1 MENNKFEVLSK
12 IDLFLLDM
20 DGTIYLG
27 DRLFEGSK
35 EFVQLLKE
43 NNKEFLFLTNNS
55 SKSSDD
61 YLKKLS
67 KMGIEITKEN
77 LLTSGQA
84 TAIYLKSVDQ
94 RSALK
99 AYVVGTQSLK
109 DELKSFGINVVDSI
123 EKEEV
128 DYLIVGFDTELTYK
142 KLLDACKLIR
152 KGVPFLA
159 TNPDLVCPLDGG
171 EYIPDCGSI
180 CIILE
185 NATKRKPLFI
195 GKPSSIIV
203 DVISKFKNVEKGKIA
218 MIGDRL
224 YTDIKMANDNGMV
237 SILVL
242 SGETTY
248 EDIEKSTIKPTLIY
262 NSIKDIYEDL
272 KIIYRGVN

>member
-1 MENNKFEVLSK
+1 MENNKFELLRK

-84 TAIYLKSVDQ
+84 TAIYLKSIDQ
-94 RSALK
+94 RSAVS

-123 EKEEV
+123 EKEDV

-180 CIILE
+180 CIMLE
-185 NATKRKPLFI
+185 NATKKKPLYI

-203 DVISKFKNVEKGKIA
+203 EVISRFKNVEKSKMA

-224 YTDIKMANDNGMV
+224 YTDIKMANDNGMI

-242 SGETTY
+242 SGETNY
-248 EDIEKSTIKPTLIY
+248 EDIEKFQVKPTLIY

-272 KIIYRGVN
+272 KILYRGVK

>member
-1 MENNKFEVLSK
+1 MQTEKFEILSK
-12 IDLFLLDM
+12 IELFLLDM

-27 DRLFEGSK
+27 DRLFEGSR

-43 NNKEFLFLTNNS
+43 NNKDFLFLTNNS

-84 TAIYLKSVDQ
+84 AAIYLKSIDK
-94 RSALK
+94 RSTIK
-99 AYVVGTQSLK
+99 VYVVGTQSLK
-109 DELKSFGINVVDSI
+109 EELKSFEMDIVDDI
-123 EKEEV
+123 EKENV

-159 TNPDLVCPLDGG
+159 TNPDLVCPLDCG

-180 CIILE
+180 CIMLE
-185 NATKRKPLFI
+185 NATKKKPLFI

-203 DVISKFKNVEKGKIA
+203 DVISKFKNVEKSKMA

-224 YTDIKMANDNGMV
+224 YTDIKMANDNEMI

-248 EDIEKSTIKPTLIY
+248 EDVEKSAVKPLLIY
-262 NSIKDIYEDL
+262 NSIKNIYEDL
-272 KIIYRGVN
+272 KVLYRGAA

>member
-1 MENNKFEVLSK
+1 MIEERFEILRK
-12 IDLFLLDM
+12 IELFILDM

-35 EFVQLLKE
+35 EFIQLLKE

-84 TAIYLKSVDQ
+84 TAIYLKSINQ
-94 RSALK
+94 RSVVS

-109 DELKSFGINVVDSI
+109 DELKSFGVNVVDSI
-123 EKEEV
+123 EKEKV

-159 TNPDLVCPLDGG
+159 TNPDLVCPLDSG

-180 CIILE
+180 CIMLE
-185 NATKRKPLFI
+185 NATKKKPLYI

-203 DVISKFKNVEKGKIA
+203 DVISKFKNVEKSKIA

-224 YTDIKMANDNGMV
+224 YTDIKMANDNGMI

-248 EDIEKSTIKPTLIY
+248 EDVEKSEIKPTLIY
-262 NSIKDIYEDL
+262 DSIKDVYEDL
-272 KIIYRGVN
+272 KTMYRGVN

>member
-1 MENNKFEVLSK
+1 MENNKFELLRK

-35 EFVQLLKE
+35 EFIQLLKE

-67 KMGIEITKEN
+67 KMGIEIAKEN

-84 TAIYLKSVDQ
+84 TAIYLKSINQ
-94 RSALK
+94 RSAIS
-99 AYVVGTQSLK
+99 AYVVGTRSLK
-109 DELKSFGINVVDSI
+109 DELKSFGINVVGSI
-123 EKEEV
+123 EKEDV

-180 CIILE
+180 CIMLE
-185 NATKRKPLFI
+185 NATKKKPLFI

-203 DVISKFKNVEKGKIA
+203 DVISRFKNVEKSKIA

-224 YTDIKMANDNGMV
+224 YTDIKMANDNGMI

-248 EDIEKSTIKPTLIY
+248 EDVEKFQIKPTLIY
-262 NSIKDIYEDL
+262 NSIKDIYENL
-272 KIIYRGVN
+272 KILYRGVK

>member
-1 MENNKFEVLSK
+1 MENNKFELLRK

-84 TAIYLKSVDQ
+84 TAIYLKSIDQ
-94 RSALK
+94 RSAVS

-109 DELKSFGINVVDSI
+109 DELKSFGINVVNSI
-123 EKEEV
+123 EKEDV

-180 CIILE
+180 CIMLE
-185 NATKRKPLFI
+185 NATKKKPLYI

-203 DVISKFKNVEKGKIA
+203 EVISRFKNVEKSKMA

-224 YTDIKMANDNGMV
+224 YTDIKMANDNGMI

-242 SGETTY
+242 SGETNY
-248 EDIEKSTIKPTLIY
+248 EDIEKFQVKPTLIY
-262 NSIKDIYEDL
+262 NSIEDIYEDL
-272 KIIYRGVN
+272 KILYRGVK